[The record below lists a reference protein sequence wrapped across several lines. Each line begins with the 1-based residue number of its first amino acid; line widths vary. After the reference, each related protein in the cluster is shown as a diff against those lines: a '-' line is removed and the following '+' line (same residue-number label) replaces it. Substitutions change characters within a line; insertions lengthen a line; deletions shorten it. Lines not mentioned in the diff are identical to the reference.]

1 MVPRPFHPSALSL
14 SSQEESTKYFNFST
28 SDQKSTREAEHRY
41 RVRGQGESM
50 SAPLVG
56 TEGAGGGRREKS
68 WEREPGKGGDLGCS
82 RGHSQVLSV
91 SCR

>member
-1 MVPRPFHPSALSL
+1 
-14 SSQEESTKYFNFST
+14 
-28 SDQKSTREAEHRY
+28 
-41 RVRGQGESM
+41 M